1 MALVAYQPGP
11 LPSPFTTAAAG
22 VTFIDGYLNVLA
34 RLEGDALLDRDTS
47 IRLVRHPENP
57 YDSNA
62 VRIERADGTMLG
74 HVPRKLAERLAPE
87 LDAGVVWNVRLLW
100 AGGQL
105 DRMGVRVELSRG

>member
-1 MALVAYQPGP
+1 
-11 LPSPFTTAAAG
+11 
-22 VTFIDGYLNVLA
+22 
-34 RLEGDALLDRDTS
+34 
-47 IRLVRHPENP
+47 
-57 YDSNA
+57 
-62 VRIERADGTMLG
+62 MLG